1 MKGHGKMEDNK
12 FIINDKMG
20 LTDQV
25 GNNSHHLKGVIN
37 ISRINTDN
45 GEKEHLFT
53 GTNIIPVSGMQWVLM
68 KMFGLHLDSVHD
80 PSSSYEQD
88 GMDTSTVIP
97 DLNNDDQLSLGIAP
111 AEYSKMV
118 GDISA
123 DHFIQGF
130 MVGNGGSGEDS
141 ISTKNT
147 DYCFIKLRNPIPFQ
161 ETSGTLENNLA
172 GKYLGRDR
180 SAPDKKYFIKK
191 FDERAHIYHNW
202 WKDGQQWD
210 YIDPVTQN
218 DLGPA
223 PKSVAKTNRIETYA
237 EVTMSI
243 DTKNGDCIGF
253 FNANSNQS
261 AVINELGLVSYD
273 AAPGTRSTV
282 EALYN
287 NQIKKF
293 LNVLFNAT
301 ESSETVDQE
310 LKDLATE
317 IDIVLTEI
325 TDPVGDTHIDAFHSV
340 IDGIKS
346 SEVGSIDYQEARD
359 ELCSATNIEVTA
371 MYNQTHQFVYET
383 DKFLYYLS
391 GDAFAD
397 MTTDE
402 AQRIKLV
409 TYYTFKSIP
418 LQSNWKILISYRIY
432 AN

>member
-1 MKGHGKMEDNK
+1 MSLKDSDHKLGLRGHVKIELEDRDTK
-12 FIINDKMG
+12 
-20 LTDQV
+20 
-25 GNNSHHLKGVIN
+25 
-37 ISRINTDN
+37 
-45 GEKEHLFT
+45 EKTLWYEAD
-53 GTNIIPVSGMQWVLM
+53 NIIPISGMSWVLM
-68 KMFGLHLDSVHD
+68 KMFGLHLDSIHD

-88 GMDTSTVIP
+88 GIDTSTPIP

-111 AEYSKMV
+111 ADYSKMV

-161 ETSGTLENNLA
+161 ETSGTLANDLA

-180 SAPDKKYFIKK
+180 SATDKKYFIKK

-218 DLGPA
+218 DLGPGA
-223 PKSVAKTNRIETYA
+223 NAVPKTNRIETYA
-237 EVTMSI
+237 EATMCI

-253 FNANSNQS
+253 FNSNNNNQS
-261 AVINELGLVSYD
+261 AVINELGLVSFD

-301 ESSETVDQE
+301 IPSETVDQE

-317 IDIVLTEI
+317 IDAVLTDI
-325 TDPVGDTHIDAFHSV
+325 TDPVGESHIDAFHSV
-340 IDGIKS
+340 IEGVKN
-346 SEVGSIDYQEARD
+346 SEVGDIDYQAARD
-359 ELCSATNIEVTA
+359 ELCSPNNIEVTA

-391 GDAFAD
+391 SDAFAD